1 MQSYATYTFDLVCAD
16 RLCSPQPIPWH
27 ARKMQTLPLR
37 LIRGR
42 WSDPT
47 KYQGTTVAIAG
58 AENDQIES
66 WPFPFPVQ
74 KILSKKSGL
83 RQTCKP
89 WNESVG
95 ERVLGLAGLAPCHS
109 SKNNLQVRHGDQPWY
124 PRVLWPLRWTIAH
137 STWMVPLQ
145 TYKVMEVKTYNREP
159 EAQQVRNFTSLQMVH
174 AHTLHEDLLRTSPRP
189 RRHGSIALKA
199 SDTCQVGTGSRRVTT
214 RPLKKITASKQS
226 PNNRWKIAKWHR
238 MHLNGSESYI
248 RVLLLH
254 LSCGLSWASLAFRS
268 KRFTSSEVLFLGI
281 VQFIYIIMKLMKLAH
296 PVRPWKTSK
305 WHQNISALCCLSI
318 VSYRFYTSVFSAP

>member
-1 MQSYATYTFDLVCAD
+1 MTHTCSELSLRILLWNASYV
-16 RLCSPQPIPWH
+16 
-27 ARKMQTLPLR
+27 QTLPLR
-37 LIRGR
+37 LTGRGR

-74 KILSKKSGL
+74 KILSKKSRL

-159 EAQQVRNFTSLQMVH
+159 EAQQVRSFTSLQMVH
-174 AHTLHEDLLRTSPRP
+174 THTPRCRMAFLEDAQPDTDQSSRSKCQLSAINDCLQRGKKTWPMCCCHGDMSGISKDAARCWARTFARIARCAARLARP
-189 RRHGSIALKA
+189 SLFKA
-199 SDTCQVGTGSRRVTT
+199 SELKGGRSDAASDPCSRSIKGTRYCV
-214 RPLKKITASKQS
+214 
-226 PNNRWKIAKWHR
+226 IARQAEWWGPEGLAGKAK
-238 MHLNGSESYI
+238 ES
-248 RVLLLH
+248 
-254 LSCGLSWASLAFRS
+254 
-268 KRFTSSEVLFLGI
+268 
-281 VQFIYIIMKLMKLAH
+281 H
-296 PVRPWKTSK
+296 PVVPGLDRWARATIWDRCS
-305 WHQNISALCCLSI
+305 WNVGRLWDTRWRQ
-318 VSYRFYTSVFSAP
+318 